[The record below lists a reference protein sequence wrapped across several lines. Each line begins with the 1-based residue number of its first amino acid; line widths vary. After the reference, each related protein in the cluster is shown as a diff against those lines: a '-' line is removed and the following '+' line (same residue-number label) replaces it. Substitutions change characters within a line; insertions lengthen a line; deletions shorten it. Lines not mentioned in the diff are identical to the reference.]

1 MSFLDTLSQ
10 MSALFLMVLIGYGC
24 NRLGYM
30 DKDFNRKFSS
40 LILNVTAPFLILSSV
55 MGEVLPKPEDIA
67 KALSLQRDDVVAYG
81 PISSRRVFQGPSS
94 SGSIN

>member
-40 LILNVTAPFLILSSV
+40 LILNVTAPFLSYFSSFLLKCFKVSLSLSSV
-55 MGEVLPKPEDIA
+55 FVRNLCILYKWDSYLVSEIKKIVKWGYI
-67 KALSLQRDDVVAYG
+67 R
-81 PISSRRVFQGPSS
+81 
-94 SGSIN
+94 

>member
-30 DKDFNRKFSS
+30 DKDFNRKYMAIRKEYIEKETGKNSS
-40 LILNVTAPFLILSSV
+40 KPAP
-55 MGEVLPKPEDIA
+55 
-67 KALSLQRDDVVAYG
+67 
-81 PISSRRVFQGPSS
+81 SRERVRTKSREEYTR
-94 SGSIN
+94 